1 MSRSP
6 SSGHHDAGHEPHHE
20 QRTGIIVGFATYAVW
35 GLLTIYWKQLHRFD
49 AFELIGWRITT
60 AAVVMAI
67 VLTVTHRWTQVA
79 TVFRTP
85 HLLGTVAV
93 ASLFLTINWTSYVWA
108 VVHDHVLE
116 TALGYF
122 IAPLGTVT
130 VGVLVL
136 HEQLRLA
143 QKAAIALAIASV
155 AVLTVSYGR
164 VPYLAIAIA
173 VSWTIYGY
181 IKKQVP
187 LTPVESMAAES
198 FVLALPAVVLVA
210 VLAGNTDSIP
220 YSATTVQLAYTAGTG
235 LATVVPLMLF
245 AFAAK
250 RVPLTIIGPMQYI
263 VPSLNFLIG
272 WLLYDE
278 AMPTDRLIGFAL
290 VWAGLAVLTVDSTV
304 RARRARLVTT

>member
-1 MSRSP
+1 MGP
-6 SSGHHDAGHEPHHE
+6 QPEAHHE
-20 QRTGIIVGFATYAVW
+20 QRIGIIVGFGTYATW
-35 GLLTIYWKQLHRFD
+35 GLLTIYWKQLHHFD
-49 AFELIGWRITT
+49 AFELIGWRISA

-67 VLTVTHRWTQVA
+67 ALTATHSWTHVA
-79 TVFRTP
+79 AVFRTP

-136 HEQLRLA
+136 HEHLRLA

-164 VPYLAIAIA
+164 VPYLAITIA

-187 LTPVESMAAES
+187 LTPVDSMAAES
-198 FVLALPAVVLVA
+198 FVLVVPALVMVA
-210 VLAGNTDSIP
+210 VLAGNTGSIP
-220 YSATTVQLAYTAGTG
+220 NSATGAELAYTAGTG

-245 AFAAK
+245 AYAAK

-263 VPSLNFLIG
+263 VPSINFLIG

-278 AMPTDRLIGFAL
+278 AMPSDRLIGFAL
-290 VWAGLAVLTVDSTV
+290 VWAGLAILTVDSTV
-304 RARRARLVTT
+304 RARRTRLAAA